1 MHTLHRHRGA
11 VALAGL
17 SLAGALALTG
27 CGADGGAK
35 ASSDRAAVAG
45 PREGGAAQGKPGA
58 GAAAP
63 SAAAPSAAQDSKAGT
78 QAPVRPHV
86 IRTGTLGIETAEP
99 QKALA
104 AARTAAEGA
113 GGYVGNESTE
123 RGRDGR
129 MTSTLTLRVPGERFD
144 SVIGALEGSGKLL
157 NRKVEAQDVTEKV
170 ADVESRVKSQQ
181 ASVARVREM
190 MEKASA
196 LSDVVM
202 LEGELSRRQSDLES
216 LLAQQ
221 NALKDQTAMGTITVS
236 VSEPAAAPQGREE
249 AEPGLGD
256 ALGGGWGVFV
266 TLVRYLALALAAVL
280 PFGIA
285 GALLV
290 LGFKVYRRFRPAKPK
305 KGLTRTLVPRQA
317 PAPAAAQAP
326 APAAAPGRSDAPG
339 ADLQD

>member
-11 VALAGL
+11 AALAGL
-17 SLAGALALTG
+17 SLTGALVLTG
-27 CGADGGAK
+27 CSADDSARS
-35 ASSDRAAVAG
+35 SSDRAAVAG

-58 GAAAP
+58 EAAAP
-63 SAAAPSAAQDSKAGT
+63 PAAAPDAKAGS
-78 QAPVRPHV
+78 QAPLRPHV

-144 SVIGALEGSGKLL
+144 SVIGALEGGGKLL
-157 NRKVEAQDVTEKV
+157 NRKVEAQDVTQKV
-170 ADVESRVKSQQ
+170 ADVDSRVKSQQ

-236 VSEPAAAPQGREE
+236 VSEPPPAAAEPEKDG
-249 AEPGLGD
+249 APGLGD
-256 ALGGGWGVFV
+256 ALGAGWGVFV
-266 TLVRYLALALAAVL
+266 TLVRYLALAVSAVL

-285 GALLV
+285 AALLV
-290 LGFKVYRRFRPAKPK
+290 LGFKAYRRFRPAKPK
-305 KGLTRTLVPRQA
+305 TGPARTLVPRQA
-317 PAPAAAQAP
+317 PAPGTAV
-326 APAAAPGRSDAPG
+326 APGRSDAPG

>member
-27 CGADGGAK
+27 CSAEDGAK

-45 PREGGAAQGKPGA
+45 PREGAPAQGKPGA

-63 SAAAPSAAQDSKAGT
+63 SAAAPDAKTGT

-129 MTSTLTLRVPGERFD
+129 LTSTLTLRVPGERFD
-144 SVIGALEGSGKLL
+144 AVIGALEGSGKLL

-170 ADVESRVKSQQ
+170 ADVDSRVKSQQ

-236 VSEPAAAPQGREE
+236 VSEPAAVPEE
-249 AEPGLGD
+249 RKEEEPGLGD
-256 ALGGGWGVFV
+256 ALAGGWSLFV

-280 PFGIA
+280 PFGVA
-285 GALLV
+285 AALLV
-290 LGFKVYRRFRPAKPK
+290 LGFKAYRRIRPAKPK
-305 KGLTRTLVPRQA
+305 TGPARTLVPRQA
-317 PAPAAAQAP
+317 PAPQ
-326 APAAAPGRSDAPG
+326 PGRSDAPG